1 MFQKPLP
8 SSFETK
14 FEEMMGE
21 MPHTAFRC
29 KVERLV
35 KRCRIAAKNIFSE
48 MTHF

>member
-1 MFQKPLP
+1 MSQTPFQAHLRLNLRNGL
-8 SSFETK
+8 
-14 FEEMMGE
+14 GE

-35 KRCRIAAKNIFSE
+35 KRCIIVAKQIFSE